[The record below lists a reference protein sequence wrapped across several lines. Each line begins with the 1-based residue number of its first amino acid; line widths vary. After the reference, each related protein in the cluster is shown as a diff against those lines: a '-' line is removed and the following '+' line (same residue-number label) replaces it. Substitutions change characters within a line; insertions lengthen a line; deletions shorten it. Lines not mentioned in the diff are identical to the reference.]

1 MSRRTGHCILDEF
14 QTHPPQK
21 NFAACP
27 PHDGPARIP
36 SKRDEF
42 LKRDRQLSLR
52 TSIPGSDSKLTP
64 RIQPDD
70 QSPARTPPP
79 TSLFLPMR
87 LSNSTEPK
95 PHKQKPNFEATRRQS
110 SSPSSNSMSPRSRA
124 AGNDRKS
131 SHPAS
136 QQGGVR
142 SENSRNPLTWPP
154 QKRATSLGEA
164 HIGPCEISVNGLSQR
179 NFPLWNSAPRRAVS
193 RAFSGPPAGATSR
206 AAAA

>member
-1 MSRRTGHCILDEF
+1 MPRRTGHCILDEF

-21 NFAACP
+21 NSAACP

-52 TSIPGSDSKLTP
+52 TSIPGPDSRLTP
-64 RIQPDD
+64 RTQPTTKAPQGPRRPRLSFFRCDC
-70 QSPARTPPP
+70 QTARSRSP
-79 TSLFLPMR
+79 TSENQTLRRPAAKAW
-87 LSNSTEPK
+87 PK
-95 PHKQKPNFEATRRQS
+95 LEFNATTLARGQKRP
-110 SSPSSNSMSPRSRA
+110 
-124 AGNDRKS
+124 KIL
-131 SHPAS
+131 HPAS

-142 SENSRNPLTWPP
+142 SESSRNPPTRPP

-179 NFPLWNSAPRRAVS
+179 NFPLWNASPRRAVL
-193 RAFSGPPAGATSR
+193 RAFSGRRAGAASR

>member
-1 MSRRTGHCILDEF
+1 MPRRTGHCILDEF

-21 NFAACP
+21 NSAACP

-52 TSIPGSDSKLTP
+52 TLIPGSIPSSRLRT
-64 RIQPDD
+64 QPDD

-95 PHKQKPNFEATRRQS
+95 PHKRKPNFEATRRQS
-110 SSPSSNSMSPRSRA
+110 PAKLEFNATTLARGQKRP
-124 AGNDRKS
+124 KIL
-131 SHPAS
+131 HPAS

-142 SENSRNPLTWPP
+142 PESSRNPPARPP

-179 NFPLWNSAPRRAVS
+179 NFPLWNAAPRRAVLH
-193 RAFSGPPAGATSR
+193 AFSGRRAGAASR